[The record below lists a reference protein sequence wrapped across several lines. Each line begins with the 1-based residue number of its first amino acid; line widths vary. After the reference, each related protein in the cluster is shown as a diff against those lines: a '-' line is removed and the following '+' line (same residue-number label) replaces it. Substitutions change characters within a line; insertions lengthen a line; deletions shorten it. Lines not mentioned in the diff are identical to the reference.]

1 MVKSRFLILTFLVTL
16 FLSLGF
22 AEALRMAV
30 IFPGS
35 IQDGDYNSLGYV
47 AMQEV
52 SKHFGMDVTFSQ
64 RVAVPDAQRVMTEY
78 ILSGYNIIWAHGGQY
93 VGAVK
98 EVAPKYP
105 DVTFIIEDEAPP
117 DPPLDNV
124 ITIGREYHLGFY
136 VLGALAAMVSE
147 TKNVGY
153 IGGLQLPFTVGEINA
168 VYQAIQDTDPSVKL
182 HYLYTGDFNDVLK
195 ARQGAEALIAK
206 GCDVIISALNLGNYG
221 LFEAVKRAER
231 KVYFTATYTSK
242 YQYAPENFLAA
253 DLFNFTPTLIQI
265 IEGIKAG
272 KRSGYV
278 SMEWGE
284 GKARYTELPVHNV
297 SPEVNEKI
305 AKIAKA
311 IETGEI
317 QVIKNLREI
326 VFEK

>member
-1 MVKSRFLILTFLVTL
+1 MKVRLILLLLLGMVL
-16 FLSLGF
+16 LSSAF
-22 AEALRMAV
+22 AEDFRMAV

-52 SKHFGMDVTFSQ
+52 AKYFNMDVTFSQ
-64 RVAVPDAQRVMTEY
+64 RVAVPDAQRVMAEY

-98 EVAPKYP
+98 GIASKYP
-105 DVTFIIEDEAPP
+105 KATFIIEDEAPP

-136 VLGALAAMVSE
+136 VLGALAAMVTE

-153 IGGLQLPFTVGEINA
+153 IGGLQLPFTIGEINA

-221 LFEAVKRAER
+221 LFEAVKRASR

-242 YQYAPENFLAA
+242 LQYAPDNFLAA

-265 IEGIKAG
+265 VEGIRSG
-272 KRSGYV
+272 KRSGYI

-305 AKIAKA
+305 TKIAKA
-311 IETGEI
+311 IETGDI